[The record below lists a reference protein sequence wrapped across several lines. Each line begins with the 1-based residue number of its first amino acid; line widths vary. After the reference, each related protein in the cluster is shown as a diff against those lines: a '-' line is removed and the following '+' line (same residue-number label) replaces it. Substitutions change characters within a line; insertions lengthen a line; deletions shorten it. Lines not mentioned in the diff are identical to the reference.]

1 MIWKWKSEKKVLN
14 PRKSRKSAPLQQH
27 DVITKFGIR
36 HHQPPSF
43 LDTDNYTK
51 ISTSQ
56 NFNFTPLQ
64 KFWTIS
70 FDSHFGIFFFLPLF
84 HLILTSRQKVE
95 NSERDG
101 EKNQGSW
108 NIEIGE
114 IVPRVI
120 QVYISI
126 ALSRQV
132 IEYIIEFYNIES
144 SQGKNSA

>member
-1 MIWKWKSEKKVLN
+1 VLKSEK
-14 PRKSRKSAPLQQH
+14 
-27 DVITKFGIR
+27 ITEIGTPTTTRRHHKTW
-36 HHQPPSF
+36 HHQPLPF
-43 LDTDNYTK
+43 PDTDNYTK

-64 KFWTIS
+64 NFRRFHSIA
-70 FDSHFGIFFFLPLF
+70 ILEFFFLFSLSSPLVF
-84 HLILTSRQKVE
+84 PPKVE

-114 IVPRVI
+114 IVPRVM

-132 IEYIIEFYNIES
+132 IEYIIEFHNIES
-144 SQGKNSA
+144 SQGQSSVCATLWQ